1 MHYVYLHTHSMRAD
15 QNKNRGTRVIFF
27 SWGRVGSV
35 RGLFW
40 GILLCEFN
48 QIKFSR
54 PLDPRI
60 CIHLQT
66 TSKVCNCASST
77 CNNYCAKMFI
87 YMYLHEDVI
96 LLRVLQWQSYLHF
109 AFNKLVEM
117 KCRHSKTNWISIFI
131 NVINHEFSP
140 HLSSSMSITTLS
152 IPR

>member
-1 MHYVYLHTHSMRAD
+1 MKFNKKVNTTNLSSSILMYSFLNCYQCIMYIYTHIQCARIKK
-15 QNKNRGTRVIFF
+15 KNRGTRVIFF

-54 PLDPRI
+54 TLDPRI

-87 YMYLHEDVI
+87 YMYLHEGVI
-96 LLRVLQWQSYLHF
+96 LLFKGLTVT
-109 AFNKLVEM
+109 KLFTF
-117 KCRHSKTNWISIFI
+117 C
-131 NVINHEFSP
+131 
-140 HLSSSMSITTLS
+140 L
-152 IPR
+152 